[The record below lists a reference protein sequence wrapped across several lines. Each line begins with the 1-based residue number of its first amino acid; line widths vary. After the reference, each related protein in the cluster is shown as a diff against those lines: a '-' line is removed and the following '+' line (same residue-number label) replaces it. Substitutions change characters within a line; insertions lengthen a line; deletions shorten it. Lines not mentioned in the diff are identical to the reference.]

1 MQLMR
6 NVFTLEYLISLSC
19 VLIFLSNATCGNSS
33 DDLRFQSEAIDY
45 YPFILPHSQISA
57 SPEFILWKDNNR
69 AQTKSFHAR
78 KTLGD
83 HSMPY
88 DNSPSGTA
96 QHTNYFLPEAMDIS
110 KNHKDEWNGNLRE
123 MKPFYSFDVSNKQ
136 HRLEA
141 NKEPPIYQKG
151 LVTNNPSFVD
161 DSSTMENDLRE
172 MKEKRNGRSYQRA
185 MKIKNGYRGFSRS
198 RLNRDGTYK
207 VVNPI
212 NFWKN
217 FIRQNDDKRNEG
229 EGMQISV
236 TQNLDILR
244 RRLLKEIALRQ
255 RQRKQ
260 KELMMKNKGI
270 LGNIGK

>member
-1 MQLMR
+1 
-6 NVFTLEYLISLSC
+6 
-19 VLIFLSNATCGNSS
+19 
-33 DDLRFQSEAIDY
+33 
-45 YPFILPHSQISA
+45 
-57 SPEFILWKDNNR
+57 
-69 AQTKSFHAR
+69 
-78 KTLGD
+78 
-83 HSMPY
+83 
-88 DNSPSGTA
+88 
-96 QHTNYFLPEAMDIS
+96 
-110 KNHKDEWNGNLRE
+110 
-123 MKPFYSFDVSNKQ
+123 
-136 HRLEA
+136 
-141 NKEPPIYQKG
+141 
-151 LVTNNPSFVD
+151 
-161 DSSTMENDLRE
+161 